1 MNENNFPLPDRV
13 LLEVAE
19 KVKARLIVSTGYREV
34 YSERFNEYQKKID
47 AGYVPADRGPVSVLQ
62 QFTQVMTEYHAAQ
75 AAAGA
80 AALQCIFDLCTPA
93 ARAEIMKGLP

>member
-1 MNENNFPLPDRV
+1 MNDNNFPLPDRV

-19 KVKARLIVSTGYREV
+19 KVKARLIVSTGFREI

-62 QFTQVMTEYHAAQ
+62 QFSQVMAEYHASQ

-80 AALQCIFDLCTPA
+80 MALQCIFDLCTPA
-93 ARAEIMKGLP
+93 ARAEVMRGLP